1 MITRTTLAT
10 IALATTCLAP
20 LAASAQDFNLEP
32 TPAPAAAAAQA
43 SSPFTGNIGI
53 GVMGVIGNNV
63 NQAGRY
69 SGLNTSGFDT
79 RGDFDLNY
87 RDPWDSGGTR
97 YYSFTGDDLVLQ
109 FGNHLGSGLNADNKW
124 SSSTNNTMVNSG
136 SIEFKAGDQ
145 GAWEGRGYYD
155 AITYT
160 GNVID
165 SLYTVYGNQAVLNN
179 GLAPWGGATAGHAGQ
194 TAFTI
199 PQLQATGAMQP
210 LQTGTRR
217 DIFGG
222 DFKYLIG
229 EWTFTGTFR
238 HEHKEGSL
246 EESFDGPWGGTA
258 FGLPVNYDTD
268 RFDAIAA
275 YTKPLYQVQVQYTF
289 SHFTDNNTFITLP
302 YPTSNAAIPFQRS
315 AAYST
320 PPSNEAHYLTLLLAT
335 NAIPNTRINLNARVG
350 LEKQDDTFAPNTAD
364 PNPAGATGLSNL
376 NGTLQGTTANSLN
389 AVATIYQVKVSAT
402 SRPFTNTDTR
412 VYYGIDGRDVSV
424 NQYKVNTSG
433 TGGQSDSNFTG
444 SAFVVPQEWFKQNA
458 GAEVGYRVIP
468 EYNTKVTLGYRFDD
482 VDRSNAQVG
491 HSTTSTGTF
500 ALSSQL
506 GPDANGKLSLD
517 YIDRSGSLN
526 FLGPWAFLGQG
537 QTYSGAYY
545 QAPMTAESVTL
556 RADYTPSPTWSTDF
570 FMRFRNENYNYNG
583 NLLVGTA
590 TPATVPL
597 SGTGGGVKQDYTLSL
612 GPDFNYRP
620 TKSVNIHVFYTYEE
634 LFYNNIG
641 NGACSNATQA
651 ATAAC
656 LGTAGYF
663 QNKDTSSTHT
673 IGVSGDWQVNEKLK
687 LRGDYTFS
695 YGTVMF
701 GQYNGVFIAN
711 PTASY
716 QNVTNYPDINS
727 VMHNVTL
734 TATYQMTPRM
744 ELILQG
750 MYSYYRDNNWNDT
763 ANSIQGAGTTA
774 ISILTPGYSSPN
786 YSVGMIM
793 TGVRIKL

>member
-1 MITRTTLAT
+1 MITRNRLTA

-20 LAASAQDFNLEP
+20 LGAMAQTATP
-32 TPAPAAAAAQA
+32 TGVPAA
-43 SSPFTGNIGI
+43 PTIGGVPYTGDIGI
-53 GVMGVIGNNV
+53 GVMGVMGNNA

-69 SGLNTSGFDT
+69 TGLNTTGFDVLGNFDVTGRDAWNSADT
-79 RGDFDLNY
+79 RFF
-87 RDPWDSGGTR
+87 
-97 YYSFTGDDLVLQ
+97 SFTGDNLVFQTGNDL
-109 FGNHLGSGLNADNKW
+109 GTGLSSDNRW
-124 SSSTNNTMVNSG
+124 SNRTNNQLTNNG
-136 SIEFKAGDQ
+136 SVELQIGNQ
-145 GAWEGRGYYD
+145 GTWEGGFSYD

-165 SLYTVYGNQAVLNN
+165 SLYTVYGNQAVLNH
-179 GLAPWGGATAGHAGQ
+179 GLAPWGGATAGHAG
-194 TAFTI
+194 TTTFTI
-199 PQLQATGAMQP
+199 PQLNATGAMQP

-217 DIFGG
+217 DIFSGN
-222 DFKYLIG
+222 FKYQID
-229 EWTFTGTFR
+229 EWLFTSVYS

-246 EESFDGPWGGTA
+246 EESFDGPYGGTA

-268 RFDAIAA
+268 RLDVTAA
-275 YTKPLYQVQVQYTF
+275 YNTHINQAMIQYTF
-289 SHFTDNNTFITLP
+289 SHFTDNNTFVTLP
-302 YPTSNAAIPFQRS
+302 YPTSNAAVPFQRS

-320 PPSNEAHYLTLLLAT
+320 PPSNEAHYVTVQLAT
-335 NAIPNTRINLNARVG
+335 NAIPNTRVNLNVRVG
-350 LEKQDDTFAPNTAD
+350 VEKQDDTFAPNTAD
-364 PNPAGATGLSNL
+364 PNPAGAAGLSSL
-376 NGTLQGTTANSLN
+376 NGTLQGTTASSLN
-389 AVATIYQVKVSAT
+389 AIATIYQVKLSAT
-402 SRPFTNTDTR
+402 SRPLTNTDTR

-424 NQYKVNTSG
+424 DQYKVNTSG
-433 TGGQSDSNFTG
+433 TGGSSDSNLAG
-444 SAFVVPQEWFKQNA
+444 SAFVVPQEWLKQNA

-491 HSTTSTGTF
+491 HSSTSTATF
-500 ALSSQL
+500 ALASQL
-506 GPDANGKLSLD
+506 GPEANGKLSFD
-517 YIDRSGSLN
+517 YINRSGSLN
-526 FLGPWAFLGQG
+526 FLGPWAILGQG
-537 QTYSGAYY
+537 QSYSGAYY
-545 QAPMTAESVTL
+545 QAPMIAEAVTL

-570 FMRFRNENYNYNG
+570 FMRFRNENYTYNG
-583 NLLVGTA
+583 NLFVGTA

-620 TKSVNIHVFYTYEE
+620 TKAVSIHFFYTYEQ
-634 LFYNNIG
+634 LFYNNLG
-641 NGACSNATQA
+641 NGACSDAAEA

-673 IGVSGDWQVNEKLK
+673 VGVSGDWQVTEKLK

-716 QNVTNYPDINS
+716 QNVTNYPDIDS
-727 VMHNVTL
+727 TMHNVTL
-734 TATYQMTPRM
+734 TATYQLTPRM

-750 MYSYYRDNNWNDT
+750 MFAYYHDNNWNDT
-763 ANSIQGAGTTA
+763 ANAIQGAGTST